1 MSYASKQPRQHTESN
16 LQTSKAITENTFT
29 DQRTSTAVQRQ
40 QQQMMLNASVPLQ
53 AGNTIQ
59 KRAWAATRPL
69 GQKPGNDSK
78 DDKDWDIGFGN
89 LKLNH
94 KHIIFD
100 SDKNLPTGK
109 EDNIGYHCAS
119 GGASGPGELFS
130 EDHKNLGYTAKGDIS
145 NDPVEDQLL
154 VKVIHQ
160 NSNFGDY
167 NVITNNCQDWV
178 AKVKS
183 SFDALDKK
191 NIEMDPI

>member
-1 MSYASKQPRQHTESN
+1 MEYISKQSMKETETSKKITSLPNTSGFSDQRASAALQRKQQHIMQGASKP
-16 LQTSKAITENTFT
+16 F
-29 DQRTSTAVQRQ
+29 
-40 QQQMMLNASVPLQ
+40 Q
-53 AGNTIQ
+53 AGNIIQ

-78 DDKDWDIGFGN
+78 NDKDWGIGFGN
-89 LKLNH
+89 LTLNH

-100 SDKNLPTGK
+100 SDKNLPTGT

-119 GGASGPGELFS
+119 GGAYGAGELFS
-130 EDHKNLGYTAKGDIS
+130 EDHKNLGYTPKGDIS
-145 NDPVEDQLL
+145 KNPVEDQLL

-183 SFDALDKK
+183 SFDSLDKK
-191 NIEMDPI
+191 NIELD